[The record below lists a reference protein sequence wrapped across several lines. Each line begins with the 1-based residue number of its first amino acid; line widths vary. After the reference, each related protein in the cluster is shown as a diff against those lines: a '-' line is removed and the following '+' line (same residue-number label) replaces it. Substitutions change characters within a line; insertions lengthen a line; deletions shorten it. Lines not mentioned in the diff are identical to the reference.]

1 MLRDYNSGIKDNVG
15 LFSGKEVEHT
25 PAYGLQTLFL
35 ARNDLTYEQIKELC
49 VQVNAEAVYFGANR
63 SFVNNLANQ
72 TMHVSRLLDS
82 GYFVTIDYQ
91 YSIHNEVKKRFSSV
105 WQHERFIPFCSVIF
119 ENSEEDNKL
128 CFKIDDIDFNKT
140 NKGVWTMSMEDFKS
154 KSGFTKW
161 NEYKQD
167 EPIEEKNIWQV
178 PMKTQTM

>member
-1 MLRDYNSGIKDNVG
+1 MNRDYKTGKSDSVG
-15 LFSGKEVEHT
+15 VFSGLEIEHT
-25 PAYGLQTLFL
+25 PALGKQTLFL
-35 ARNDLTYEQIKELC
+35 ARNDLYFDQIVRLAEK
-49 VQVNAEAVYFGANR
+49 VKAEAIYFGANR

-154 KSGFTKW
+154 KSGFTNW

-167 EPIEEKNIWQV
+167 EPIGEDKIWPAPQ
-178 PMKTQTM
+178 KA